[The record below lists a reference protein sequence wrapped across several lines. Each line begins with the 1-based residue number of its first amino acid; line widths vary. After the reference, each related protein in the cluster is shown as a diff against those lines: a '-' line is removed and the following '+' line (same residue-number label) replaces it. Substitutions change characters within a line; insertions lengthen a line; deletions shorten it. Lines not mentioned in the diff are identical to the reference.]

1 MKKLIAGALAAL
13 LPLAAGAAYPERP
26 IKLIVP
32 WAAGGDT
39 DNIFRPFAPLL
50 QKQLGET
57 VVIANVG
64 GASGTKGA
72 KEAKDSPADGYTLY
86 AVHDY
91 IHSTYWAGVADVTY
105 TDFEPICLISSTPS
119 VLTASPK
126 TPWKSWQEFLA
137 DAKRRPGQITVGAT
151 LASTS
156 HFFPALIEQATGV
169 KFKYV
174 SYEGLAPRMNAI
186 LGGHVDLT
194 DSNLTQKGKVDAG
207 QLKFLAIATEKR
219 HPEMPKVPTL
229 KGLVV
234 LAASLVLFGLTL
246 ELRANPLVPIGPGF
260 YPRIVLGVTAL
271 LAALLVVTDWYA
283 AKKAGPKVP
292 ADYAAVVLQFAV
304 FGIYVAALPWLGFRI
319 ATFAYVAVTNALM
332 DPPRG
337 ARQWARVA
345 AIALAS
351 ALATYFVF
359 EHYLSVLL
367 PRGRWTDF

>member
-1 MKKLIAGALAAL
+1 MKLSRDG
-13 LPLAAGAAYPERP
+13 
-26 IKLIVP
+26 
-32 WAAGGDT
+32 WA
-39 DNIFRPFAPLL
+39 
-50 QKQLGET
+50 
-57 VVIANVG
+57 
-64 GASGTKGA
+64 
-72 KEAKDSPADGYTLY
+72 
-86 AVHDY
+86 
-91 IHSTYWAGVADVTY
+91 
-105 TDFEPICLISSTPS
+105 
-119 VLTASPK
+119 
-126 TPWKSWQEFLA
+126 
-137 DAKRRPGQITVGAT
+137 
-151 LASTS
+151 
-156 HFFPALIEQATGV
+156 
-169 KFKYV
+169 
-174 SYEGLAPRMNAI
+174 
-186 LGGHVDLT
+186 
-194 DSNLTQKGKVDAG
+194 
-207 QLKFLAIATEKR
+207 
-219 HPEMPKVPTL
+219 
-229 KGLVV
+229 GLVV

-246 ELRANPLVPIGPGF
+246 ELKANPLVPIGPGF

-271 LAALLVVTDWYA
+271 LAAVLVVTDWDS

>member
-1 MKKLIAGALAAL
+1 MLSRDG
-13 LPLAAGAAYPERP
+13 
-26 IKLIVP
+26 
-32 WAAGGDT
+32 WA
-39 DNIFRPFAPLL
+39 
-50 QKQLGET
+50 
-57 VVIANVG
+57 
-64 GASGTKGA
+64 
-72 KEAKDSPADGYTLY
+72 
-86 AVHDY
+86 
-91 IHSTYWAGVADVTY
+91 
-105 TDFEPICLISSTPS
+105 
-119 VLTASPK
+119 
-126 TPWKSWQEFLA
+126 
-137 DAKRRPGQITVGAT
+137 
-151 LASTS
+151 
-156 HFFPALIEQATGV
+156 
-169 KFKYV
+169 
-174 SYEGLAPRMNAI
+174 
-186 LGGHVDLT
+186 
-194 DSNLTQKGKVDAG
+194 
-207 QLKFLAIATEKR
+207 
-219 HPEMPKVPTL
+219 
-229 KGLVV
+229 GLVV

-246 ELRANPLVPIGPGF
+246 ELKANPLVPIGPGF

-351 ALATYFVF
+351 ALATYYVF